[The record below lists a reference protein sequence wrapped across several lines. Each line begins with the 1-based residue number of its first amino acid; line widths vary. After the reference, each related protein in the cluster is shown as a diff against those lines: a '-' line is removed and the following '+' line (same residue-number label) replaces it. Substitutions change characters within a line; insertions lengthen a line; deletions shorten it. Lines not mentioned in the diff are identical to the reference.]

1 VVTVSVRRE
10 VVSFFKSRGHSERRA
25 CVLSNLR
32 RSTCR
37 YKHRRPDGAE
47 LLARLRQLASERPR
61 FGYRRL
67 HVLLQREGVSVNRK
81 RVYRL
86 YRAAGLTVRRRSR
99 RKLRAARPLPIIAL
113 ERPNQRWSMDFVHDY
128 LADGRRLR
136 TFNVVDAFTREC
148 LAIEVDFSLPSA
160 RVIRVLDK
168 LVWQY
173 GLPESLRVDNGP
185 EFISVA
191 MDRWAFQHGVRL
203 DFIQPGK
210 PTQNA
215 HVESFNGHFR
225 DECLAQSHFPTLNAT
240 SRTPSSP
247 RVSPSRASS
256 CDGFLGARAAIMLT
270 LLHARRSDSGSS
282 ARATSHALRGPIY
295 SQAQVAGVHPL
306 LLIVIAGVHTGVCPE
321 GQLIWHPMQLPAPP
335 PLHPL
340 PPLLLPA
347 PPSAPELPP
356 EPPPL
361 LLLDPPPQAQVAG
374 VQPLLLMVTT
384 GVHSGVCP
392 AAQVIWQPM
401 QLPCPSS
408 LHPLPPL
415 LLLPAPPSPPE
426 LDPLPAT
433 HAQLGGHTE
442 HWGTGV
448 APEQAIAQLPQ
459 VLLPAPHP
467 AVAP

>member
-25 CVLSNLR
+25 CMMANLR
-32 RSTCR
+32 RSTCQ

-47 LLARLRQLASERPR
+47 LLVRLRELASERPR

-67 HVLLQREGVSVNRK
+67 HVLLRREGVSVNRK

-86 YRAAGLTVRRRSR
+86 YRAAGLTVRRRTR
-99 RKLRAARPLPIIAL
+99 RKLRASRPLPIIVL
-113 ERPNQRWSMDFVHDY
+113 DHPNQRWSMDFVHDY
-128 LADGRRLR
+128 LADGRKLR

-225 DECLAQSHFPTLNAT
+225 DECLAQSHFPTL
-240 SRTPSSP
+240 
-247 RVSPSRASS
+247 
-256 CDGFLGARAAIMLT
+256 ARARVEIELWRADYNCERPHSSLRYET
-270 LLHARRSDSGSS
+270 PKAFGDRARC
-282 ARATSHALRGPIY
+282 
-295 SQAQVAGVHPL
+295 QV
-306 LLIVIAGVHTGVCPE
+306 
-321 GQLIWHPMQLPAPP
+321 
-335 PLHPL
+335 
-340 PPLLLPA
+340 
-347 PPSAPELPP
+347 PPSAGAAAALIGEEAGASPH
-356 EPPPL
+356 
-361 LLLDPPPQAQVAG
+361 QA
-374 VQPLLLMVTT
+374 T
-384 GVHSGVCP
+384 CN
-392 AAQVIWQPM
+392 
-401 QLPCPSS
+401 
-408 LHPLPPL
+408 
-415 LLLPAPPSPPE
+415 
-426 LDPLPAT
+426 AT
-433 HAQLGGHTE
+433 EAMIE
-442 HWGTGV
+442 V
-448 APEQAIAQLPQ
+448 N
-459 VLLPAPHP
+459 
-467 AVAP
+467 